1 MLSLILTTTRPLF
14 IIIIIVGNSRSLPH
28 PPLSNI
34 FYRFSRVCAAS
45 LRLTIIVLVRR
56 WPPPPL
62 PLFPLLTIAHHRR
75 LIIEEEVEKLK
86 TDDSELCV
94 VTASCV
100 CVFHWGVCLQSASE
114 VLFLFLECDLFL
126 CFVLDYLPFRLFLIS
141 TSLSPFILGPR

>member
-28 PPLSNI
+28 PPLSNR

-45 LRLTIIVLVRR
+45 LRVTIIVLVRR

-75 LIIEEEVEKLK
+75 LIIEEEEVEKLK
-86 TDDSELCV
+86 TDDSEFCV

-100 CVFHWGVCLQSASE
+100 CVCFTGVC
-114 VLFLFLECDLFL
+114 VCK
-126 CFVLDYLPFRLFLIS
+126 V
-141 TSLSPFILGPR
+141 